1 MLHGRNPFKA
11 EITGAFVKY
20 MLRPAEAR
28 VFREIYKD
36 AFPES
41 GAMLFREM
49 ADVTTVSGDANAKG
63 ISGVLSRFGTKLNIL
78 NTVSDN
84 YIKQGALIPL
94 RRNISELP
102 KDKKLKIVDIDF

>member
-1 MLHGRNPFKA
+1 
-11 EITGAFVKY
+11 

-49 ADVTTVSGDANAKG
+49 ADVTNTVSGDANAKG
-63 ISGVLSRFGTKLNIL
+63 ISGVLSRFGTKLNML

-84 YIKQGALIPL
+84 YIKQGALIT
-94 RRNISELP
+94 
-102 KDKKLKIVDIDF
+102 F